1 MQKEGY
7 KGLTG
12 LGREKP
18 CKKNGGKRQ
27 KNGLEPWTSLLER
40 EKVEKLLK
48 KWVWTRENQFLK
60 NSLHNFQSIEK
71 QIRSVENASIDPT
84 LIEHRLKQTETHKH
98 F

>member
-27 KNGLEPWTSLLER
+27 KIRLEPWPSCIER

-48 KWVWTRENQFLK
+48 TWVWTRENQFLK
-60 NSLHNFQSIEK
+60 NSLHDFQSIEK
-71 QIRSVENASIDPT
+71 QIWSVENASIDPT
-84 LIEHRLKQTETHKH
+84 PIEHWSK
-98 F
+98 

>member
-27 KNGLEPWTSLLER
+27 KKLIEALTESYRERVLKTFWKVSLSTW
-40 EKVEKLLK
+40 KSD
-48 KWVWTRENQFLK
+48 LK
-60 NSLHNFQSIEK
+60 NSLYDF
-71 QIRSVENASIDPT
+71 R
-84 LIEHRLKQTETHKH
+84 LIEN
-98 F
+98 

>member
-1 MQKEGY
+1 MQNERY

-18 CKKNGGKRQ
+18 CKKNGGKQQ
-27 KNGLEPWTSLLER
+27 KIRLEPWPSLIER

-48 KWVWTRENQFLK
+48 KWVWTHENKFLK
-60 NSLHNFQSIEK
+60 NSLHDFRSIEK
-71 QIRSVENASIDPT
+71 QIRLVENALIDPT
-84 LIEHRLKQTETHKH
+84 PIEHRAKYTETHKH

>member
-27 KNGLEPWTSLLER
+27 KKWNGALTESYGER
-40 EKVEKLLK
+40 K
-48 KWVWTRENQFLK
+48 
-60 NSLHNFQSIEK
+60 S
-71 QIRSVENASIDPT
+71 
-84 LIEHRLKQTETHKH
+84 
-98 F
+98 